1 MRRVMLLILAGLLML
16 SAAALGEGASV
27 RTVEAGDRLFLGHY
41 EQDNHLENG
50 SEPIEWV
57 VLDVTDGAAL
67 LLSRYALDCR
77 AYNDEEADVT
87 WEECSLRRWLNE
99 SFLQA
104 AFTDEEQLAIL
115 ETTVKNDEITQNPEW
130 KRHAAE
136 DTVDRVFLPSWYE
149 LMSAF
154 LDKDARKTTGTE
166 YARAQGAKF
175 LGITTIG
182 YDETDWWLRS
192 PGESL
197 REAAYVGVIR
207 DVSSKDV
214 EDAVGIRPALW
225 LDLTVNRSLFPYEQ
239 FTFAAQQETDGAYAQ
254 AAEIYEALGSLY
266 GSEACARRCRY
277 QQACAALEAD
287 APGEALPLFEALDG
301 YEDSFRLGR
310 AARYAMAVKH
320 QAAGE
325 YEVAAQLFEKAGQ
338 YEDSMERLKECYA
351 KLGISV
357 YYFDAE
363 AVNAGTDTGYSKED
377 AIKGSDKHFGWRL
390 GRFFVSGFTRVSS
403 GETEAPVFVKTLGD
417 SVTLWFDLEQNIDA
431 LNGNTDL
438 SVCADT
444 DGYDQYFGVPKTN
457 FGRGTLIVRHTDY
470 QNHKNDPQVYTDY
483 VLAKGTSG
491 ADTKIVLREE
501 GDYEVAL
508 DYEVYD
514 GNLLHLK
521 NKYGNYRILL
531 RFSVRNGNCM
541 VFPFDVKTGAELQNT
556 SVTENGFSLDLA
568 RSRYLDIDVKYTV
581 LMRSAAGMIEDV
593 RFNRPAKDGD
603 RYTAE
608 GIYTISVRNRYTGE
622 STVKTIFVGTEAQLQ
637 EAIENGFSAD
647 RLK

>member
-1 MRRVMLLILAGLLML
+1 MRRVMLLILSGLLML
-16 SAAALGEGASV
+16 SAAALGEGTSA
-27 RTVEAGDRLFLGHY
+27 RALEAGDRLFLGHY

-67 LLSRYALDCR
+67 LLSCYALDCR

-87 WEECSLRRWLNE
+87 WMECSLRRWLNE

-115 ETTVKNDEITQNPEW
+115 ETTVKNDEISQNPEW
-130 KRHAAE
+130 KRHAVE
-136 DTVDRVFLPSWYE
+136 DTVDRIFLPSWYE

-192 PGESL
+192 PGESA

-214 EDAVGIRPALW
+214 EDAAGIRPALW
-225 LDLTVNRSLFPYEQ
+225 LDLTVDRSLFPYEQ

-254 AAEIYEALGSLY
+254 AAEVYETLGSLY

-277 QQACAALEAD
+277 QQACAALEAN

-310 AARYAMAVKH
+310 AARYAMAVEH
-320 QAAGE
+320 QAAEE
-325 YEVAAQLFEKAGQ
+325 YEAAAQLFEKAGQ

-351 KLGISV
+351 KLGISI

-363 AVNAGTDTGYSKED
+363 AVNAGTDTGYSKEG
-377 AIKGSDKHFGWRL
+377 AIKGDDKHFGWRL

-470 QNHKNDPQVYTDY
+470 QNHKNDPQIYTDY

-491 ADTKIVLREE
+491 ADTKVVLYEE

-521 NKYGNYRILL
+521 NKYGNYRIFL
-531 RFSVRNGNCM
+531 RFSIRNGNCM

-581 LMRSAAGMIEDV
+581 LTRSAAGTIEDV

>member
-16 SAAALGEGASV
+16 SAAALGEEASV

-50 SEPIEWV
+50 SEPIEWM

-104 AFTDEEQLAIL
+104 AFTGEEQLAIL

-136 DTVDRVFLPSWYE
+136 DTVDRIFLPSWYE
-149 LMSAF
+149 LMSTF

-192 PGESL
+192 PGESS

-214 EDAVGIRPALW
+214 EDAIGIRPALW
-225 LDLTVNRSLFPYEQ
+225 LDLTVDRSLFPYEQ
-239 FTFAAQQETDGAYAQ
+239 FTLAAQQETDGAYAQ

-287 APGEALPLFEALDG
+287 APDEALPLFEALDG

-521 NKYGNYRILL
+521 NKYGNYRIFL

-581 LMRSAAGMIEDV
+581 LTRSAAGMIEDV

-608 GIYTISVRNRYTGE
+608 GIYTISVSNRYTGE

>member
-1 MRRVMLLILAGLLML
+1 MLLILAGLLML

-50 SEPIEWV
+50 SEPIEWM

-136 DTVDRVFLPSWYE
+136 DTVDRIFLPSWYE

-608 GIYTISVRNRYTGE
+608 GIYTISVHNRYTGE

>member
-1 MRRVMLLILAGLLML
+1 MKRVMLLILAGLLML
-16 SAAALGEGASV
+16 SAAALGEGDSA
-27 RTVEAGDRLFLGHY
+27 RALEAGDRLFLGHY
-41 EQDNHLENG
+41 EQDNCPENG

-57 VLDVTDGAAL
+57 VLDVRDGAAL
-67 LLSRYALDCR
+67 LLSRYALDCH

-87 WEECSLRRWLNE
+87 WAECSLRRWLNE

-104 AFTDEEQLAIL
+104 AFTDEEWLAIL
-115 ETTVKNDEITQNPEW
+115 ETTVKNDETTQNPEW
-130 KRHAAE
+130 KRYAAE
-136 DTVDRVFLPSWYE
+136 ETVDRVFLPSWQE
-149 LMSAF
+149 LMNAF

-182 YDETDWWLRS
+182 YGETDWWLRS
-192 PGESL
+192 PGEST

-207 DVSSKDV
+207 DVNSKDV
-214 EDAVGIRPALW
+214 EDAIGIRPALR
-225 LDLTVNRSLFPYEQ
+225 LDLTIDRALFPYER
-239 FTFAAQQETDGAYAQ
+239 FTLAARQEADGAYAQ
-254 AAEIYEALGSLY
+254 AAEGYEALGSLF
-266 GSEACARRCRY
+266 GSEASARRCRY
-277 QQACAALEAD
+277 QQACAALEAN

-301 YEDSFRLGR
+301 YEDSFQLGR
-310 AARYAMAVKH
+310 AARYAMALER
-320 QAAGE
+320 QAAGD
-325 YEVAAQLFEKAGQ
+325 YEAAAQLFEKAGQ
-338 YEDSMERLKECYA
+338 YEDSMARLKECYA

-363 AVNAGTDTGYSKED
+363 AVNAGTDTGYSKAN

-390 GRFFVSGFTRVSS
+390 GRFFVSGFTRVAS
-403 GETEAPVFVKTLGD
+403 EEAEAPVFVKTLGD

-438 SVCADT
+438 SICTDT
-444 DGYDQYFGVPKTN
+444 DGYDQYFGVPETN

-470 QNHKNDPQVYTDY
+470 QNRKNAPQIYTDY

-491 ADTKIVLREE
+491 ANTKVVLREE

-521 NKYGNYRILL
+521 NKYGNYRIFL

-581 LMRSAAGMIEDV
+581 LTRSAAGTIEDV

>member
-1 MRRVMLLILAGLLML
+1 MLLILAGLLML
-16 SAAALGEGASV
+16 SAAALGEGASA
-27 RTVEAGDRLFLGHY
+27 RTVEAGDRLFFGHY

-57 VLDVTDGAAL
+57 VLDVTDGTAL
-67 LLSRYALDCR
+67 LLSCYALDCR
-77 AYNDEEADVT
+77 AYNDEGTDVT
-87 WEECSLRRWLNE
+87 WVKCSLRRWLNE
-99 SFLQA
+99 SFLQT

-136 DTVDRVFLPSWYE
+136 DTVDRIFLPSWYE

-192 PGESL
+192 PGESS

-207 DVSSKDV
+207 DVGSKNV
-214 EDAVGIRPALW
+214 ADAVGIRPALW
-225 LDLTVNRSLFPYEQ
+225 LDLTVDRSLFPYEQ

-254 AAEIYEALGSLY
+254 AAEIYETLGNLY

-277 QQACAALEAD
+277 QQACAALDAN

-310 AARYAMAVKH
+310 AARYAMAVEH

-457 FGRGTLIVRHTDY
+457 FGRGTLIVRHTNY
-470 QNHKNDPQVYTDY
+470 QNHKNDPQIYTDY

-491 ADTKIVLREE
+491 ADTKVVLHEE

-514 GNLLHLK
+514 DNLLHLK
-521 NKYGNYRILL
+521 NKYGNYRIFL

-581 LMRSAAGMIEDV
+581 LTQSAAGTIEDV